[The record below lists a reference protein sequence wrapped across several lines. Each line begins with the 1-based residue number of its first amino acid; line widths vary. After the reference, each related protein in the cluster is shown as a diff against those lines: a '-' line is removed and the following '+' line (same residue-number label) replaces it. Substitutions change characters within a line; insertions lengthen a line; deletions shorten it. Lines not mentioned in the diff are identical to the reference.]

1 MSKATKKIIMVIE
14 KHNQGQFETLKIDMR
29 ETIKIYNRGG
39 ARIKV
44 YVKIGRKTER
54 IGSIEMKKL
63 KDKLAREND

>member
-29 ETIKIYNRGG
+29 ESIKVYNRSG

-44 YVKIGRKTER
+44 YVKVGRKEER
-54 IGSIEMKKL
+54 IL
-63 KDKLAREND
+63 

>member
-29 ETIKIYNRGG
+29 ESIKVYNRSG

-44 YVKIGRKTER
+44 YAKVGRKEER
-54 IGSIEMKKL
+54 L
-63 KDKLAREND
+63 L

>member
-29 ETIKIYNRGG
+29 ESMKVYNQGG

-44 YVKIGRKTER
+44 YVKVGRKEER
-54 IGSIEMKKL
+54 IL
-63 KDKLAREND
+63 

>member
-29 ETIKIYNRGG
+29 ESIKVYNRSG

-44 YVKIGRKTER
+44 YAKVGRKEER
-54 IGSIEMKKL
+54 IL
-63 KDKLAREND
+63 